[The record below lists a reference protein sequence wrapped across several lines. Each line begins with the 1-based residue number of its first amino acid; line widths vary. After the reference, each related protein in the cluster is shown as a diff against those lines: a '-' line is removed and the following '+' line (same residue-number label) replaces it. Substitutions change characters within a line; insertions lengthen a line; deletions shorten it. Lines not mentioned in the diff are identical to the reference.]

1 MWLPSIRFPDRVT
14 WYNKWQ
20 KMEAMVDV
28 WLYLDIRNAHC
39 LTSLQGFLQGLL
51 RLDTLTFS
59 RWRLIDLREMEDQ
72 MSLQT
77 DVKFD
82 WIFMNFQVASE
93 KSNTRSLKW
102 WDLNWFNAWVIES
115 PVYHTVDGRNPAP
128 SGMVKTLQIMVV
140 QDFVHHQ

>member
-1 MWLPSIRFPDRVT
+1 MWLSSIRFPDHVT

-51 RLDTLTFS
+51 LLDTLTFS
-59 RWRLIDLREMEDQ
+59 RWVDSHKSRWNTEKCHQRPKRDGG
-72 MSLQT
+72 S
-77 DVKFD
+77 DVFANRFEFWLNFFK
-82 WIFMNFQVASE
+82 WIFKLQ
-93 KSNTRSLKW
+93 LKNLTPEVW
-102 WDLNWFNAWVIES
+102 SDETSKDLMLES

-128 SGMVKTLQIMVV
+128 PGMVKTL
-140 QDFVHHQ
+140 